1 MLKQRVKRGRVT
13 SEINITPFT
22 DVVLV
27 LLIIFMITTPLIMQQ
42 NGAAGAKA
50 GSADE
55 GGFNVQLPQAKTADL
70 TSHDNHLVVAI
81 LKDGR
86 IVVDG
91 EALSEDYFMSK
102 LAEVKKLS
110 PDTLVIIQADL
121 AINHGRVVEV
131 MDMVSQAG
139 LKRLAIATEEK

>member
-1 MLKQRVKRGRVT
+1 MLKQRVKRGRVA

-27 LLIIFMITTPLIMQQ
+27 LLIIFMITTPLMMQQ

-50 GSADE
+50 GSTDE

-70 TSHDNHLVVAI
+70 TSHDSHLVVAI